1 MEAETYVNEITALV
15 NEKLGKTQI
24 NFLIRWRIDC
34 KKAIQI
40 RAIIIFANRKIQWF
54 YYPAILR
61 QVSTRSAID

>member
-40 RAIIIFANRKIQWF
+40 RAIIIFANRKIQ
-54 YYPAILR
+54 
-61 QVSTRSAID
+61 